1 MNITFVL
8 AVYNKLD
15 LTKEGYESLHD
26 NIEIINNRHIKNRI
40 DDVLIVYK
48 F

>member
-15 LTKEGYESLHD
+15 LTQAIADGLFVEEY
-26 NIEIINNRHIKNRI
+26 IQ
-40 DDVLIVYK
+40 K
-48 F
+48 FKGNTLYIPKFLYVHN